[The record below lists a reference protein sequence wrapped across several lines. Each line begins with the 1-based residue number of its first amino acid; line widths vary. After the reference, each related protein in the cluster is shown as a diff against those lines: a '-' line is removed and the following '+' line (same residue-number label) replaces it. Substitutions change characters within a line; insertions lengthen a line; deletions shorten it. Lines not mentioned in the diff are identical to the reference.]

1 MTDVSVPRV
10 SHLTG
15 EQLLRWL
22 TEGARALAQY
32 RERINQLNHFPV
44 PDADTGTNMLVTW
57 EAALEVAEAQLAA
70 ADLASVAESAAAGAF
85 QAARGNSGIILAQV
99 LASLAA
105 ACQDRA
111 SLHPV
116 GFSQA
121 LQALAD
127 AAWEAVAN
135 PVEGTM
141 LTTLRAVAKTLD
153 YYHEFAD
160 VTEVSLVASMAGRQ
174 QIQEYDSGPT
184 GTADAGAVGMS
195 LLLAVLAD
203 VLGAGT
209 REVAL
214 WQEETAAL
222 LELGVSQSPDLADEF
237 EVMYVLH
244 GPASLAHQVR
254 QLLTT
259 FGNSVAVTGSEDL
272 LRGGQWQVHV
282 HTTQPQRALAL
293 PGQLAPA
300 GLGPA
305 LRFGH
310 VRHLGGGAGML
321 GLEEPAATTAP
332 GVSLLQ
338 RSGRAD
344 QALVAPGIVA
354 ITAAPGLVEQLARTG
369 AVVVYAAAE
378 EPAAAHAAI
387 GKAIREVGQDVVGV
401 SACSPQLRQAAA
413 IASQRLRDGQR
424 WAAGTHVVVTDAEDE
439 AGVLATTLALAGALP
454 RTWPTE
460 QRAAEVARRGARALH
475 DTRIV
480 ALQDPSETEFDD
492 AVRSLLVDQ
501 PEVLTVIV
509 GAHLDPA
516 LPDRLPF
523 LLSPLSGWVDGE
535 TDLFIVQGGQSR
547 PDVLLSA
554 E

>member
-1 MTDVSVPRV
+1 MTISSAPRV
-10 SHLTG
+10 SELTG

-22 TEGARALAQY
+22 TEGARALARY

-57 EAALEVAEAQLAA
+57 EAALELAEAQPAG

-99 LASLAA
+99 LASFAA

-116 GFSQA
+116 GLSQA
-121 LQALAD
+121 LQSLAV

-141 LTTLRAVAKTLD
+141 LTTLRAVSEALD
-153 YYHEFAD
+153 YYEQFAD
-160 VTEVSLVASMAGRQ
+160 ATEVSLVASMAGRQ

-184 GTADAGAVGMS
+184 GTADAGAVGVA

-203 VLGAGT
+203 VLGSATG
-209 REVAL
+209 EEAL

-222 LELGVSQSPDLADEF
+222 LDLTAAQRPALADEF
-237 EVMYVLH
+237 EVMYVLY
-244 GPASLAHQVR
+244 GSADLARQVR
-254 QLLTT
+254 QGLTA

-293 PGQLAPA
+293 PGQLAAA

-310 VRHLGGGAGML
+310 VRHLGGGAGLL
-321 GLEEPAATTAP
+321 GLEEPAAATSP

-338 RSGRAD
+338 RGGRGA
-344 QALVAPGIVA
+344 QALAAPGMVA
-354 ITAAPGLVEQLARTG
+354 VTAAPGLVEQLARTG
-369 AVVVYAAAE
+369 AVVVFAAVA
-378 EPAAAHAAI
+378 EPAAARAAI
-387 GKAIREVGQDVVGV
+387 IKAIREAGQDVVGV
-401 SACSPQLRQAAA
+401 SACSPQLRQAALA
-413 IASQRLRDGQR
+413 ARQRLQGGHR
-424 WAAGTHVVVTDAEDE
+424 WAADTHVVVTDAVDE
-439 AGVLATTLALAGALP
+439 AGVLAATLATAGALP
-454 RTWPTE
+454 STWPAA
-460 QRAAEVARRGARALH
+460 QRVEEVARRGDRALR
-475 DTRIV
+475 DTRII
-480 ALQDPSETEFDD
+480 ALQNPSETEFDD
-492 AVRSLLVDQ
+492 AVRALLLDQ

-509 GAHLDPA
+509 GADLDPA

-535 TDLFIVQGGQSR
+535 TDLFIVQGGQAQ